1 MATLR
6 PEDYQ
11 EIVKTTKEIKAI
23 EKEINDLIAKGVD
36 AKDAELVKLK
46 ALKTEREAY
55 NKALKAG
62 NEELELE
69 YKSAEKTYKQAVR
82 AQQERIQNQDLFIK
96 RVYRIN
102 KAREDGEVR
111 VQDAQTAIFNIE
123 KDILGIKTKNQLI
136 NYAAEAALES
146 IADSERH
153 IRDDI

>member
-62 NEELELE
+62 NEELESE

-123 KDILGIKTKNQLI
+123 KDILGIKLKI
-136 NYAAEAALES
+136 S
-146 IADSERH
+146 
-153 IRDDI
+153 